1 MKSLEVTLNKD
12 FLDVYTE
19 STVVSDNIYVY
30 DPTKLST
37 EAPTEPE
44 LAAIATNVFDTR
56 IKCCKRFGEKI
67 FKVVFN
73 MMKMSTRFIKCES
86 MYDTNN
92 LVYYNISIPRS
103 KYTEDLFLIFTRLG
117 IALSKLDIVY
127 DIYNRIYLL
136 NNLMYPAIE
145 SLGDTQRQQ
154 VVLYLVTLCQSI
166 INMQLEKPDIN
177 FYCTKHY
184 LFNESNKVY
193 ITEEEFNMYYKDL
206 IVEVNWQNTYKI
218 YKGFD
223 EDIRL
228 RNTSINDPR
237 SSSNLLVTNA
247 LSELGYS
254 YAFLKDPKTNTIF
267 TVLYSQIGYKII
279 EGFELV
285 EDTDTSKSKPDME
298 HYDILVKNID
308 PTSTSE
314 DGNLALV
321 YYLGESSNPEI
332 NFHTCELIDC
342 EYYFEGSEGI
352 KFLLVD
358 SDNVEVSDKLRNTLD
373 KLNIPEKLD
382 LDAIKNVTKL
392 DIELSKESTLNTAK
406 EDYASDTYAQ
416 ELYKQVQSYYD
427 TFDLGMLTNC
437 LKGFKKEN
445 GIYSMLFIGETG
457 TGKSTAAK
465 VIPYKCGF
473 PFICVNFSVNLE
485 ESDLIGS
492 MIPNPYKKDANDA
505 EFIWQDGLL
514 TKAIRNGYTF
524 IAEEINFARPGVLS
538 KLNSLLDENRQIDLP
553 TGECVKAHKNFRLI
567 ATCNIAYEGTN
578 RFNKALINRFEIVH
592 VFKEPDRDAMVKIIQ
607 ERTGYKN
614 KENILKIYT
623 VYSAIKKY
631 SEEEQCN
638 VKVSLR
644 QLLNLFNKGMYYKN
658 ACDAVK
664 DILINGAFIEDEE
677 HKEYFET
684 TILAGFDLKFKI

>member
-19 STVVSDNIYVY
+19 STVISDNIYVY
-30 DPTKLST
+30 DPTKLNT

-44 LAAIATNVFDTR
+44 LAAIATNVYDTR
-56 IKCCKRFGEKI
+56 TKCCKRFGEKI
-67 FKVVFN
+67 FKVIFN

-86 MYDTNN
+86 MTDTDNRI
-92 LVYYNISIPRS
+92 YYNISIPRS
-103 KYTEDLFLIFTRLG
+103 KYTEDLFIIFTRLG

-127 DIYNRIYLL
+127 TAHNELYLL

-154 VVLYLVTLCQSI
+154 VVLYLATLCKSI
-166 INMQLEKPDIN
+166 VNMQLENPNTD

-193 ITEEEFNMYYKDL
+193 ITEEEFNMFYKDL
-206 IVEVNWQNTYKI
+206 IVDVDWENPYKI

-223 EDIRL
+223 EDIKL
-228 RNTSINDPR
+228 DSTCINNPR
-237 SSSNLLVTNA
+237 SSSNLLVTNI
-247 LSELGYS
+247 LNELGYS

-267 TVLYSQIGYKII
+267 TILYSQIGYKII
-279 EGFELV
+279 EDV
-285 EDTDTSKSKPDME
+285 SQPDSDIE
-298 HYDILVKNID
+298 HYYILVKNID
-308 PTSTSE
+308 PTTTSE
-314 DGNLALV
+314 DGNLTLT
-321 YYLGESSNPEI
+321 YYLGESSNPKI
-332 NFHTCELIDC
+332 NFYLCNLIDC
-342 EYYFEGSEGI
+342 ECYFQGL
-352 KFLLVD
+352 KDVNFLLVD
-358 SDNVEVSDKLRNTLD
+358 SDNIEIPDKIKNTLE
-373 KLNIPEKLD
+373 KLNISEKLD

-392 DIELSKESTLNTAK
+392 NIELSKKSTLNTAK

-416 ELYKQVQSYYD
+416 ELYKQVQPYYD
-427 TFDLGMLTNC
+427 DFDLGMLTNC

-553 TGECVKAHKNFRLI
+553 TGECIKAHKNFRLI